1 MGRFGGGVRPV
12 MVVDGR
18 SGQASDLTTPGEYK
32 FKWKTYLH
40 MIHLLIQF

>member
-18 SGQASDLTTPGEYK
+18 SGQTSDLTTPGKSNRNK
-32 FKWKTYLH
+32 FYTPAPVNS
-40 MIHLLIQF
+40 